1 MENLTIKQFKA
12 MLKSGAANLANHQK
26 EVDALNVFPVPDG
39 DTGTNMSMTFTAGYK
54 EADRCYSEAICDV
67 AKALSKGLLMGARGN
82 SGVITSQIFRGF
94 FMYIDGREEITP
106 KEMAEA
112 FENGARVAYK
122 AIMKPVEGTILTVIR
137 EASWY
142 ANHDMESHPEYDFV
156 QYMEMLV
163 RFAKESVDRTPELL
177 PVLKEVGVVDS
188 GGTGLL
194 YILEGFL
201 SALKGEEIEFSAS
214 NSDNDNNVLAL
225 DVDNE
230 EFGYCTEFIVR
241 LNENSIRS
249 FNEDHF
255 RAKMAELGE
264 SLVVVRD
271 DDLVKVH
278 VHTLTPGDALNTAQ
292 RYGEFIKLKIEN
304 MSEQHSSIM
313 ASNKETPKE
322 RKKFGIITVA
332 MGSGLTSL
340 FKEFGADIV
349 ISGGQTMNPSTE
361 DFVAKIKE
369 LEHCDHIFIFPNNGN
384 IILAA
389 NQAKDILSDVDVTV
403 IETRSIPEGL
413 SAISMFNH
421 EDDKEDAID
430 NCKEIIANVFSSS
443 VTYAI
448 KDTSFDGIEVKKG
461 DYIAMAGKSIIASDE
476 NRLNAIKKLLDK
488 LMENE
493 EAELLTLIAG
503 EDSNEEEVE
512 ELVAYVENNSD
523 LEVTVVKGDQP
534 VYCYLL
540 GLE

>member
-1 MENLTIKQFKA
+1 
-12 MLKSGAANLANHQK
+12 
-26 EVDALNVFPVPDG
+26 
-39 DTGTNMSMTFTAGYK
+39 
-54 EADRCYSEAICDV
+54 
-67 AKALSKGLLMGARGN
+67 
-82 SGVITSQIFRGF
+82 
-94 FMYIDGREEITP
+94 
-106 KEMAEA
+106 
-112 FENGARVAYK
+112 
-122 AIMKPVEGTILTVIR
+122 
-137 EASWY
+137 
-142 ANHDMESHPEYDFV
+142 
-156 QYMEMLV
+156 
-163 RFAKESVDRTPELL
+163 
-177 PVLKEVGVVDS
+177 
-188 GGTGLL
+188 
-194 YILEGFL
+194 
-201 SALKGEEIEFSAS
+201 
-214 NSDNDNNVLAL
+214 
-225 DVDNE
+225 
-230 EFGYCTEFIVR
+230 
-241 LNENSIRS
+241 
-249 FNEDHF
+249 
-255 RAKMAELGE
+255 
-264 SLVVVRD
+264 
-271 DDLVKVH
+271 
-278 VHTLTPGDALNTAQ
+278 
-292 RYGEFIKLKIEN
+292 
-304 MSEQHSSIM
+304 
-313 ASNKETPKE
+313 
-322 RKKFGIITVA
+322 
-332 MGSGLTSL
+332 
-340 FKEFGADIV
+340 
-349 ISGGQTMNPSTE
+349 MNPSTE

-512 ELVAYVENNSD
+512 ELVSYVENNSD